1 MKHSSYKNLTLLS
14 GITEH
19 LNISFGKAKE
29 RDVNTPFNQ
38 EGKHSSPDEINFL
51 SQVIEPGK
59 GKKHVLHP
67 TLIYF
72 YLLKR
77 NTSRLHDECQ
87 AILR

>member
-1 MKHSSYKNLTLLS
+1 MKHSSYRNLTLLS
-14 GITEH
+14 GTIEH

-38 EGKHSSPDEINFL
+38 EGKHSSPGEINFL

-59 GKKHVLHP
+59 GKKHVLYP
-67 TLIYF
+67 TLINF
-72 YLLKR
+72 YLLNR

-87 AILR
+87 AIFR

>member
-1 MKHSSYKNLTLLS
+1 MKHSSYRNLTLLS
-14 GITEH
+14 GTIEH

-38 EGKHSSPDEINFL
+38 EGKHSSPGEINFL

-72 YLLKR
+72 YLLNR

-87 AILR
+87 AIFR